1 MNYKLKLYQVTREMV
16 QRLRAL
22 SVLLEVLSSIPRD
35 HIVAHD
41 DLYCDLM
48 PSSGMQAYMQIE
60 HSYIK

>member
-1 MNYKLKLYQVTREMV
+1 MV

-60 HSYIK
+60 NSYIK